1 MTHSSTRTKL
11 IAAITVLAVA
21 LACVFAAVFY
31 TRTGEENDAP
41 AQSGESASETSSV
54 FPLDYGDPVENTVPS
69 GAAEIKN
76 QQQFYDFIN
85 GTDPYDTISYGY
97 LTDNI
102 TLSTWVRG
110 DLVLDSGRTLDGR
123 GHTVTIV
130 NDTTTTSSDTVES
143 AGANRALAHTMLSV
157 FDADYNGTTHIGLR
171 SWYDAW
177 WGADNMS
184 GNYYSINGKQSY
196 ALSDIV
202 SVNRGTIKNLKVQMN
217 GHTDG
222 VVDHIALATEDG
234 NVSMGVIAG
243 INEGD
248 IINCTVD
255 VNDRYGIVPSDIVV
269 GGRSGATLYSR
280 QDMVAVGGVVG
291 YNTGNIIGTKVNL
304 NDGSLGIYRARKRF
318 DANRVSGTV
327 SNLSIDS
334 GSLGG
339 VAGIN
344 DGGTITGLDFYI
356 NNKCW
361 LYNDAWHWQTSYT
374 GLLVGLSNSSNA
386 AADYNLDGSN
396 WTIDP
401 GVITNLTI
409 DWADGVKV
417 ATEAHGN
424 GTLAGYRDSG
434 RGDGISAGDYGTGVS
449 QGSWQPVG
457 NYVGIIAGR
466 MTTSAGGNNYIAA
479 QINVY
484 DTNFNKSVSGN
495 DGVRWNFHPWEKSEV
510 NNGYG
515 SEYPIS
521 NYEFPIYGYGN
532 NEATY
537 GTISTP
543 TTKLEGQY
551 LANQNANV
559 DITTQ
564 GAAASYIWSG
574 GVDSGGDAYSGLL
587 QNINLAGMFDNVS
600 PTIYQY
606 TGRVGATVTSSAG
619 SANYAGD
626 IGASHL
632 LIIPE
637 GTTGSSISGEYR
649 YSVTAHALPTA
660 ASVDA
665 FFGVNS
671 GSGFGYAYANAVILN
686 ADNTVSGTVS
696 PSGSR
701 VFPDWKTFDGKGH
714 SLIINSVDASVSS
727 SATQGVGGMTF
738 NAYGDLVSI
747 NNGTIVDV
755 NVRFEGQGGR
765 GDISGASGNV
775 AYGNIVGINNG
786 TLNDVKLNDAVNMKL
801 RTRVTTS
808 GAYLALGGVAGINLG
823 TINTVHVINWS
834 EFYGRAQSGTF
845 VGGVV
850 GLNSGNG
857 KIWNVKADGD
867 GCTIT
872 ASGGEAYVGGVLGLG
887 ENSSD
892 ATRKVV
898 DLTVD
903 STLTENGT
911 HVSPFR
917 NWLYTGKRHVATANA
932 YSGFLAGA
940 VAVNATESASNPAI
954 TGMLV
959 LMPETSS
966 EIGWFT
972 GATGTPSLLGR
983 VGSSA
988 GYVATDLVGGANII
1002 AADASKNYASA
1013 AVSNWNGDLNF
1024 EYSTASV
1031 YFDSDIYNNST
1042 YVNTVNSI
1050 TLQYRNMAAP
1060 SSGVSFTPNLTA
1072 SRQNVSLPS
1081 TILTAENAANEGN
1094 YAQTIALYYDYEAKI
1109 FDGAAADHP
1118 LRHFLSGE
1126 TPAATYGTHNAI
1138 AAGATAAVVTSD
1150 LTVGANP
1157 NGIVF
1162 AAPKTSLNGGGHTV
1176 TISGNIS
1183 SLQGGATYEKGGT
1196 TYNVYGELVA
1206 VNNASIQNLK
1216 IVVSGSRE
1224 LICDNLVYGAVGV
1237 NVGGVGEMGNAVDA
1251 KLLNVD
1257 VTWNGGVTLQG
1268 GGDMYFGGIAG
1279 FVGYDGQADDG
1290 DLVDNSDLV
1299 VNGNVSL
1306 TGSYYRANAGAY
1318 GYIFGGSVGGV
1329 DGTKA
1334 TWMGDVSM
1342 KGAESATVIFGGI
1355 AGTFESGRIA
1365 GASATFGSTSSWQ
1378 GYLDGHLY
1386 DKAFDLT
1393 VNGGNVMAGG
1403 VVGHMPGDGNLKNS
1417 SALFNVDFDVVQTG
1431 AAGDPYNV
1439 DVGGVIGQI
1448 TAGTAT
1454 SATVSGLG
1462 AIAVTA
1468 AAGANVRMGG
1478 AVGAAGISP
1487 TLTDVKAM
1495 LAGGLYNVNTPGDYG
1510 WVSGYSESGV
1520 TVDGAAFVVH
1530 DDKTYS
1536 PANVFGGAPTTQGTI
1551 GGYRITDA
1559 SDRDVDYLAI
1569 NPNGMTAVDMGPAFA
1584 ASWHFGSASAVTV
1597 AVTDGTITEYTLSS
1611 SVKVYTN
1618 DNDRDEYMLR
1628 SALAGVPYAAATDP
1642 SVYGQS
1648 KYRYYGWYAGAQTV
1662 SLTQSNEFSTQ
1673 DFNIYLYDTKT
1684 GFVWGAG
1691 RTLEGNSDEG
1701 YTVTV
1706 AGAMGSNIAPQE
1718 MIWREESGDGSTE
1731 VVNSGLYAARGMFLA
1746 VNNGV
1751 VSNVNVIISNGTSG
1765 GGDITIDYAKVM
1777 ETAEDAY
1784 PSDMQGVPGSY
1795 NGYAGVIFGMLVG
1808 VNAGTISGVNAL
1820 SYDRVTTI
1828 DVKGN
1833 YADKD
1838 LVVGGMVG
1846 AQIGADS
1853 SIGGVGTMTFGDGD
1867 GIAVTSSS
1875 GTGLNRIS
1883 VGGWIGMVSNEDNDT
1898 SADGLKVVMKAYSF
1912 IDIEAPHNFAA
1923 LGGIVGDLRGVMS
1936 DARIDTEYLSRMLIN
1951 GTQQGGTAALG
1962 NLVGVANGATIE
1974 RAVVKGVGYL
1984 YNGIDE
1990 NSAQQSAS
1998 IDLYSGGA
2006 IGLASNYAQDTSIA
2020 KDTYKRINPSTLDSI
2035 YVDFEGY
2042 LRAVNGSK
2050 VGLITG
2056 RLFDGVTVAADGT
2069 VTTDIDTTKL
2079 KNVVWKVNYYGDVP
2093 WASSAYI
2100 NNVSTVFNER
2110 TELAVYGYA
2119 AADVDGYRE
2128 GLAKS
2133 GMRLWVTNN
2142 RYSGETNNE
2151 IDAEWTAVGKLKFT
2165 VTNITGATDYE
2176 SFTAYFNGKTGE
2188 GGAAVEGEGGITRL
2202 KTYHKLVGG
2211 SGSNVQASATVDI
2224 ADRLSSFVGGT
2235 VDYSHGVYV
2244 IRFMFK
2250 EVYISNQQQL
2260 MTFISSGK
2268 NSLTYK
2274 KGTDYFDS
2282 SKVPS
2287 ALTDGGE
2294 DRTDTYSAEMYG
2306 LPVTN
2311 PNTDPTYSTYANAD
2325 FGVLAKNIEVD
2336 FGATAVT
2343 MPANKSLDG
2352 QGFTVTLTASGQVTA
2367 HQMWSNRDNNS
2378 SDSGPAEEY
2387 AVGNL
2392 VSDQE
2397 NVRSYVSGGKEA
2409 GTTGEDHVTTDQG
2422 SSHFDATTLEQMTNT
2437 NAKVGAT
2444 IGGLFMGRNLGTIAN
2459 INFVLKNSVT
2469 VHNQNFGSL
2478 MVAGIVTAVNA
2489 GTIENCS
2496 LTLGEDVTFRAWRDD
2511 CSTEA
2516 KTNNTDNADGGSGI
2530 NTVAAVGGYAGMM
2543 FKYEARSEN
2552 TAYIRN
2558 STLDLKK
2565 GSQITV
2571 DNEFPTHTWWG
2582 RFTRAI
2588 SYSGGLVGWM
2598 LDGGEIYNVIL
2609 NGEGDIKAL
2618 ASFNGGNNVWNSSYM
2633 VGAAGAIVGMNA
2645 VYPTFN
2651 PIIEVGHTQDNF
2663 GFVNGVIC
2671 NWNGN
2676 VEYNARD
2683 DAAIGGG
2690 REEYYDASR
2699 WNYSIGG
2706 QMIGVSQ
2713 IDTIQNVYF
2722 MYGVENY
2729 ATHHRNNWWYGNT
2742 TSKRAD
2748 NTAFRAKYDYIVSQ
2762 AIKLLNENPDW
2773 DAIYA
2778 PVNRNGENANSNNNA
2793 YGDELVP
2800 VAHRVVDGEVVQG
2813 ELFTFEN
2820 YNNYNSSNS
2829 EANKSIFNGV
2839 ANTVDN
2845 NWGFQIYRVDLD
2857 ANDSPTHYYDITR
2870 SEFHKIVELYPYTES
2885 DEDKEE
2891 QDMVGARTSGRFAD
2905 ISTEQPY
2912 SYQYAPNNVYIYEVA
2927 FGESE
2932 KRELDMNDPN
2942 TVASM
2947 SFETDQITSD
2957 IRLDFEL
2964 YTDEN
2969 LAQFIWSIEEEWDYT
2984 PESGIP
2990 DTSDTTDYYN
3000 TVNSL
3005 EEAMRN
3011 NKFDRTMRRDNDSVN
3026 IRITYWVGS
3035 AVAIAPDM
3043 DRYSMVKDT
3052 VENEDGETIVTSLTY
3067 YDTQP
3072 YIYSNSPIVP
3082 PVLYYV
3088 NAITGERISDT
3099 PASINTSLFTYYEI
3113 PGGGELALATQLGAA
3128 PTVVGEYF
3136 VRLDLGDGPGG
3147 GSGDGLRVNYT
3158 DRTVMFGVGTDH
3170 YDFYTA
3176 ILPYG
3181 VTQGQV
3187 ESITKTYDG
3196 TTASTEGTVFE
3207 LASSLIGADE
3217 LKIKGV
3223 FEQKDVGVELDFT
3236 ADSTQKA
3243 YVRTVGADGKTITL
3257 HTIPVFTAIDGSA
3270 TNYALAT
3277 QQPVQ
3282 NAGVTANLSR
3292 YSGTSGTTVFRGK
3305 GVIDPYL
3312 IDGLLDFK
3320 VQVPDRAEDA
3330 ASGQTVWE
3338 DFNRNA
3344 QNYAEYMA
3352 GYTYTTA
3359 AFANSTLTIGDDRLT
3374 FDIDGTIDEGL
3385 LAEDDEIVFVFA
3397 FNGNESASDK
3407 GTYPVTLTM
3416 TSSNYAFSGTA
3427 ANAVKSI
3434 TVGDLVITEI
3444 SLDSLAY
3451 FVYNMNDIEYTFNGA
3466 APSADAAL
3474 FGGSLVITDRRGHTL
3489 VQGKDY
3495 TSVGL
3500 SYEIVDVGTEV
3511 GEYALRVTIT
3521 DFDSFNYVLDPNT
3534 VYTFSPK
3541 RTTTEDASL
3550 FIIPKEIRF
3559 DSVVKEFDNTGAAS
3573 SDTTKQNFAEDY
3585 APIAADSDYFFEG
3598 KYATANGA
3606 AGYTTIGEGKDFEFD
3621 TTALRFTINGAPRS
3635 FNILSVEGNNAD
3647 GNYCIASPSVECGGI
3662 TPIEVV
3668 IESVRMQYNSRS
3680 AVDYTAA
3687 DTKVVIV
3694 RAEGGGEVGIQ
3705 PKASFDSPRTG
3716 TGKTVTVEVKP
3727 VNIYGTPYNVL
3738 QNSDLSDIKETS
3750 GITYSG
3756 NYCVEDEQFTNVGEI
3771 FQYKIE
3777 WEHFNEVLRV
3787 NQVDGSTVADFITFA
3802 KSGAAADAL
3811 TYKRGYTV
3819 EGVIEGKDNDWPND
3833 DDLADIIVF
3842 EFTEAPDTLGY
3853 AGEYTLSLTITGVD
3867 SNTPDYVWGEGF
3879 NKSGDA
3885 ILFTFEVEKQVISAS
3900 ATASSDPEKVT
3911 YNGSAQNIQISASVF
3926 DNDGNEL
3933 SLDATPGTLHNDDL
3947 NSTHTLGSLLPI
3959 GDYSTTVEVALE
3971 GDDALNYTYNKEDP
3985 EATFSVLPAELTIT
3999 SVTKEYDSTTAIDTQ
4014 GNEAIFVM
4022 SGDYEEVELDAEYAS
4037 ADASARVNVL
4047 FAAREINIGGSNCFV
4062 FLDRDGDETNYC
4074 ASDNATESGDRV
4086 ALNVGVINKYVIGSG
4101 EISSSVNGWVGE
4113 ERELRKA
4120 DGGSSARFEYRDNG
4134 VYSSDDVVVNLS
4146 RMRYGFTSTDGNS
4159 PVISDGTTLD
4169 FNISI
4174 EGRVDAGSTP
4184 VVLPV
4189 GDYEIVVTLDNS
4201 NFELAENVRAI
4212 GEFTIVQQSVSG
4224 GSQDPDHPE
4233 AGFVGG
4239 NVLITAD
4246 RYSYTYGE
4254 GGFNLPAVDD
4264 AKVVLKVTV
4273 YDAYSG
4279 VAHEFEKVVVGQL
4292 LYGADKVETLDGDVL
4307 VGDYVVWATAF
4318 QDALDNYVI
4327 SSSAVLP
4334 VFVTGTTI
4342 PDDAETTE
4350 EGAPVGVPHE
4360 PIYSI
4365 LPATAEITSVVKT
4378 YDGTTSFTGAT
4389 TIDVAPQEVVAAI
4402 TGSYLSPDATHGTD
4416 ESLTGNGSLDV
4427 NIDVY
4432 EVEVGGNT
4440 YYVISES
4447 GVAANYTVNGTVT
4460 DNKALVSGV
4469 AKIYRLVIDS
4479 VDMMQVDSA
4488 KFGKTYDGSAEV
4500 TGVPDMTLM
4509 VTLPD
4514 VEPLTVT
4521 LTPTAAELA
4530 FTLDGE
4536 EAAEAL
4542 HAGAYGVAIVPE
4554 GMDNF
4559 EIAGGAVTVPVNG
4572 GAAVY
4577 FVAPRLVTIDQFAKT
4592 YDGTSGRTDATEVVV
4607 NTLVGEES
4615 EQFNISFADAAVG
4628 LNKTIVVA
4636 TETFTSWD
4644 GSTLERILNLDGT
4657 ASDYAVAEATL
4668 SGSGYTISPA
4678 VLTLQGGANKTYD
4691 GDTTIDTA
4699 ATTVFGGFVNGETI
4713 SPDWHYDSK
4722 DAGTRAVLV
4731 RVDTSIEYAVGESV
4745 YYAVFTMGDDG
4756 SLVPGNYGVS
4766 ADGNIVEVEVEVPP
4780 TEEGGEATIETHYY
4794 MQFDSAGTISVYQ
4807 IGAITSVRVD
4817 GQDISVEREYDR
4829 SAYSVANV
4837 AATVTIGGTSV
4848 AVSYATGN
4856 TLRATTPFGD
4866 TLTFNAAFSPTPVQ
4880 DAGSYTLT
4888 ISLAA
4893 NNNYSMSG
4901 YTGTFVIV
4909 KTDLDSLYIVIP
4921 EYGKTYDGTSE
4932 LPSLDPT
4939 GWLAYGQKGGLCFD
4953 FTSSVTY
4960 DELVAE
4966 ILDDKGAPLAE
4977 GDLPV
4982 NVRAGEDGAIGGYAF
4997 RLSGV
5002 TFENKNYIW
5011 DGEYVVNIV
5020 TEFDFSG
5027 SGTPGAPTLYTI
5039 MPKQLTV
5046 NKDSLTDKTF
5056 DGAFSLSVN
5065 TGVEGEY
5072 AIVGDAN
5079 GAVGALAG
5087 VYSGVKFAPTV
5098 IGVTFDSSAL
5108 NPTTTAANY
5117 TIEGGE
5123 VTIESLT
5130 IGTGNVLTA
5139 ERALREY
5146 RIGFGGMAGLD
5157 FLAGAGA
5164 DKAAIAAA
5172 IAALVATAESGEPL
5186 HADGY
5191 TAGNAVALLNAALIS
5206 LFEVKLNTAAVAL
5219 DSGVIYFNDFLWS
5232 AVPDGMGRTTYSLTF
5247 SFTGVDGYD
5256 EDGFATDRY
5265 EFELKGATA
5274 ADGAQYIPST
5284 NASLTSSELAP
5295 GQLAAAAQ
5303 TAGTE
5308 IATAYDLL
5316 AFLKGGS
5323 GSGYL
5328 TADIYGFDAA
5338 GKGVTFGGTLY
5349 GNGHTIQLTPS
5360 DLEAVPSGGYNAYGA
5375 LVAVNNGT
5383 IRDVNLKLMG
5393 CDLAFDKSNS
5403 VFGAVGVNNGNLVNV
5418 SVEVVGTLHI
5428 DGAQYA
5434 GALTAVNTGTI
5445 TDCAATVSG
5454 AVNMTSTSG
5463 EAVTQSGTFGGLA
5476 GLGDGTMTRVAAYGS
5491 GSVSAA
5497 DGGAIVGEAA
5507 DGLTI
5512 DGVIAA
5518 AAWGVKGVVGS
5529 GTPTVS
5535 GLYVNT
5541 TADLGVTA
5549 DALGIALNLLD
5560 PHEEGFIQYYF
5571 TSEGDFTSDGVRHNE
5586 FGSAGETNRS
5596 GYTIY
5601 SQDVNVI
5608 AVEAIAPAGRYVWEG
5623 YGINY
5628 RTVGTALNR
5637 IVGVFALGSSLSDQ
5651 YDETATITPG
5661 VGAFTV
5667 ALGIYGSTVVAE
5679 DTSSV
5684 KEVVYNGQPQSY
5696 KVTLTIDGT
5705 ETEIEVTGTD
5715 VGYYSRSFVEGI
5727 ISGSGE
5733 TVGNITFDDDGR
5745 VAITVTGGGS
5755 SVADGIA
5762 LIIYPKTSS
5771 GTAEKYY
5778 DGNSAADVVLTDG
5791 EGVIGGVYLDGNYD
5805 ETFNAKDAAYASVV
5819 NAAAAVRNVAVDEE
5833 GNFVALITAYETV
5846 DGQLQAVVKIV
5857 PVTIETED
5865 GDVPFGLAT
5874 DITAYTS
5881 AQIMRAYVMLTD
5893 FADLEEAAEGGALD
5907 ISGYHTASVLA
5918 ITASLGGEVFDEE
5931 AGAFYFA
5938 PQTGNYI
5945 VTSTDW
5951 TLGATTIA
5959 AEGYDWS
5966 KAEEYTVPGT
5976 IKPIDLNIGVTISGA
5991 DQSYNHP
5998 IVEPTTSGGAAKVNM
6013 TFEEAAK
6020 TYGLTQEEYELLVS
6034 QTENIKVDAVSGMFE
6049 QLIEDRIIEERDGK
6063 YWAVEQKY
6071 AKYEI
6076 ATSGG
6081 GTDSSGNFIVGA
6093 SGMLTLRY
6101 FEFKIEHGKTTYLLG
6116 SLDDWRALQ
6125 SNEGGAADYNTLDY
6139 RLSADIDFGG
6149 ERAMLA
6155 WSSEGNMLDFT
6166 GTLDGGGH
6174 VLSNIFEFNEGT
6186 GAKSALIGS
6195 IGEGGVVSNLTVVD
6209 SVFDAFGDNT
6219 VTAGIAI
6226 DNHGTIENCT
6236 FEGTLAGGSKSASA
6250 ATLAGL
6256 VANNFGTVKGGTAVA
6271 DGLIFAAESGT
6282 TDAVGIA
6289 FNRDNAEAETAASV
6303 ESSNAV
6309 AAIRAYG
6316 GASGTLGGAVGEDNA
6331 GTGNGYVAGLA
6342 SRDGEAVADGDTSS
6356 AEIVWSDNASI
6367 KSVIKNYVFNS
6378 ELVSYDGSKLDT
6390 NNFRKLIAAIRLF
6403 EFVGAADVTNSAATA
6418 WGKYAAWLAA
6428 HALN

>member
-11 IAAITVLAVA
+11 IAAITVLAVM
-21 LACVFAAVFY
+21 LACVFAAIFY
-31 TRTGEENDAP
+31 TRTQDALTP
-41 AQSGESASETSSV
+41 EDVPSGESASA
-54 FPLDYGDPVENTVPS
+54 FPLDYGDPLPTETIPS
-69 GAAEIKN
+69 DAKKIEN
-76 QQQFYDFIN
+76 QQDFYEFIN
-85 GTDPYDTISYGY
+85 GTASYGY
-97 LTDNI
+97 LTTNI

-123 GHTVTIV
+123 GKTVTIV
-130 NDTTTTSSDTVES
+130 NDTTSSGTKPS
-143 AGANRALAHTMLSV
+143 AGADRALAHTMLSV
-157 FDADYNGTTHIGLR
+157 FDADYRGSNHIGER
-171 SWYDAW
+171 GWYDAW

-217 GHTDG
+217 GHSDG

-269 GGRSGATLYSR
+269 TGKSNVSLYSR

-291 YNTGNIIGTKVNL
+291 YNTGNIVGTEVNL
-304 NDGSLGIYRARKRF
+304 NNGSLGIYRSQKRF
-318 DANRVSGTV
+318 REDKIVNPAEGTI
-327 SNLSIDS
+327 SNMSIDS

-356 NNKCW
+356 NNCW

-409 DWADGVKV
+409 DWAEGVKV

-424 GTLAGYRDSG
+424 GSLSGYRDSG
-434 RGDGISAGDYGTGVS
+434 RGASISAGDYGTGMP
-449 QGSWQPVG
+449 QGNWQAVG
-457 NYVGIIAGR
+457 NYVGIVAGR
-466 MTTSAGGNNYIAA
+466 MTTAAGGADYIST

-484 DTNFNKSVSGN
+484 NTNFNKSVNGN
-495 DGVRWNFHPWEKSEV
+495 NGVRWNFHPWATNEV

-515 SEYPIS
+515 NEYPITDP
-521 NYEFPIYGYGN
+521 YFPIYGYGN
-532 NEATY
+532 NEAAY
-537 GTISTP
+537 GTIT
-543 TTKLEGQY
+543 TIDTKLEGQY
-551 LANQNANV
+551 LSGENTGTS
-559 DITTQ
+559 ITSQ
-564 GAAASYIWSG
+564 GATASYIWSG
-574 GVDSGGDAYSGLL
+574 GVGASDEAYSGLL
-587 QNINLAGMFDNVS
+587 QNIELSPMFDNVEPS
-600 PTIYQY
+600 IY
-606 TGRVGATVTSSAG
+606 RFVGYVGGEQTSSAG
-619 SANYAGD
+619 STNYMGD
-626 IGASHL
+626 IGKSNL
-632 LIIPE
+632 LIVPTD
-637 GTTGSSISGEYR
+637 TTGSQISIEYR
-649 YSVTAHALPTA
+649 YSVTAKALPTA
-660 ASVDA
+660 ASLDA
-665 FFGVNS
+665 FFGVNE
-671 GSGFGYAYANAVILN
+671 GSGFGYAYANAAVLT
-686 ADNTVSGTVS
+686 ADNTVSGELA

-701 VFPDWKTFDGKGH
+701 VFPSWKTLDGQGH
-714 SLIINSVDASVSS
+714 RLTVTSSNAVSGTG
-727 SATQGVGGMTF
+727 AQVTTGGQTF
-738 NAYGDLVSI
+738 NAYGDFISVNNGVINNVVFRQIGGGERANITGVSGNAAYGNVVGV
-747 NNGTIVDV
+747 NNGTMNAVYH
-755 NVRFEGQGGR
+755 NNAGGE
-765 GDISGASGNV
+765 S
-775 AYGNIVGINNG
+775 
-786 TLNDVKLNDAVNMKL
+786 L
-801 RTRVTTS
+801 RTVVSTS

-823 TINTVHVINWS
+823 TINDTASIVWNDFQGS
-834 EFYGRAQSGTF
+834 AQSGTF

-850 GLNSGNG
+850 GLNMGSGTLKNA
-857 KIWNVKADGD
+857 KIDGVATATMKA
-867 GCTIT
+867 
-872 ASGGEAYVGGVLGLG
+872 SRGEAYLGGVLGLG
-887 ENSSD
+887 ANGSNGGRTVGGLSVTSS
-892 ATRKVV
+892 
-898 DLTVD
+898 LT
-903 STLTENGT
+903 S
-911 HVSPFR
+911 SPFE
-917 NWLYTGKRHVATANA
+917 NWFFAGKQTLDQTSGA
-932 YSGFLAGA
+932 YVGMLSGG
-940 VAVNATESASNPAI
+940 VTSNPDE
-954 TGMLV
+954 TDRPLLGMIV
-959 LMPETSS
+959 LMPDTQYDL
-966 EIGWFT
+966 GWFT
-972 GATGTPSLLGR
+972 DRTNTPSLLGR
-983 VGSSA
+983 SNGAASA
-988 GYVATDLVGGANII
+988 QGYIATSMVGGYSVVAQ
-1002 AADASKNYASA
+1002 DASNLYISA
-1013 AVSNWNGDLNF
+1013 AISDYNGSLINGAFSGTFAID
-1024 EYSTASV
+1024 T
-1031 YFDSDIYNNST
+1031 T
-1042 YVNTVNSI
+1042 YI
-1050 TLQYRNMAAP
+1050 Q
-1060 SSGVSFTPNLTA
+1060 G
-1072 SRQNVSLPS
+1072 
-1081 TILTAENAANEGN
+1081 TAEPIVYYEHIADVGATVSGNAISVPSNASGLSVIDNTDNTEN
-1094 YAQTIALYYDYEAKI
+1094 YAQTIALRYVYEIGIDQTANDA
-1109 FDGAAADHP
+1109 DGSTSEHA
-1118 LRHFLSGE
+1118 LRLFLSGDALGAGLE
-1126 TPAATYGTHNAI
+1126 KYPGSYKAI
-1138 AAGATAAVVTSD
+1138 AAGATSAVITSD
-1150 LTVGANP
+1150 LTLSADP

-1162 AAPKTSLNGGGHTV
+1162 AAPKTSLDGGGHTV

-1183 SLQGGATYEKGGT
+1183 SLQGGATYELGGAAH
-1196 TYNVYGELVA
+1196 NVYGELVA
-1206 VNNASIQNLK
+1206 INRAEIKNVKLNIAGNRSL
-1216 IVVSGSRE
+1216 SG
-1224 LICDNLVYGAVGV
+1224 DNVVYGAIGV
-1237 NVGGVGEMGNAVDA
+1237 NVGGTGDIGNEVRAYIDG
-1251 KLLNVD
+1251 VD
-1257 VTWNGGVTLQG
+1257 VTWAQNVSLSG
-1268 GGDMYFGGIAG
+1268 GGDQIFGGIVGIAG
-1279 FVGYDGQADDG
+1279 YPGN
-1290 DLVDNSDLV
+1290 VDNSDLV

-1306 TGSYYRANAGAY
+1306 TGSYYRANVGAY
-1318 GYIFGGSVGGV
+1318 GYIFGGSVGGL

-1334 TWMGDVSM
+1334 TWMGDVTM
-1342 KGAESATVIFGGI
+1342 TGADNANVIFGGV
-1355 AGTFESGRIA
+1355 AATFNTGNLV
-1365 GASATFGSTSSWQ
+1365 GASATFGSTSTWQ

-1393 VNGGNVMAGG
+1393 VTGGNVMAGG
-1403 VVGHMPGDGNLKNS
+1403 VVGHMPGNGNLKNS

-1431 AAGDPYNV
+1431 AAGDYNV

-1462 AIAVTA
+1462 ALAVQGT
-1468 AAGANVRMGG
+1468 GTIRMGG
-1478 AVGAAGISP
+1478 AVGAAGSAP

-1510 WVSGYSESGV
+1510 WWSGYNEGGV
-1520 TVDGAAFVVH
+1520 TVNGAVFAVH
-1530 DDKTYS
+1530 DGKEYSAENAYGGSPKT
-1536 PANVFGGAPTTQGTI
+1536 TTSLG
-1551 GGYRITDA
+1551 GGYRIVDM
-1559 SDRDVDYLAI
+1559 SGNDVDYLAV
-1569 NPNGMTAVDMGPAFA
+1569 NPSGMTVSGQAPVFVR
-1584 ASWHFGSASAVTV
+1584 SWNFGSASAVTV
-1597 AVTDGTITEYTLSS
+1597 AVTDGTITEYTLSA
-1611 SVKVYTN
+1611 SVYVYTN
-1618 DNDRDEYMLR
+1618 DNNRDEYMLR
-1628 SALAGVPYAAATDP
+1628 SALAGVPYADSLVTDD
-1642 SVYGQS
+1642 SDYAQS
-1648 KYRYYGWYAGAQTV
+1648 ISRFYGWYAGAQTV
-1662 SLTQSNEFSTQ
+1662 SLTQSGEFSTQ
-1673 DFNIYLYDTKT
+1673 DKNIFLYDTAT

-1691 RTLEGNSDEG
+1691 RTLEGDSGDG
-1701 YTVTV
+1701 YKVTV
-1706 AGAMGSNIAPQE
+1706 ARAMNSNIAPQE

-1746 VNNGV
+1746 VNYGTV
-1751 VSNVNVIISNGTSG
+1751 RNVNVVINGTSG

-1784 PSDMQGVPGSY
+1784 PSDKQGVPGSY
-1795 NGYAGVIFGMLVG
+1795 NGYSGVIFGMLVG

-1828 DVKGN
+1828 DVTGG

-1867 GIAVTSSS
+1867 GITVTSSS
-1875 GTGLNRIS
+1875 GAGLNRIS

-1898 SADGLKVVMKAYSF
+1898 SADGLEVVMKAYSF

-1936 DARIDTEYLSRMLIN
+1936 DARIDTEYLSRMLVG
-1951 GTQQGGTAALG
+1951 GTRQNGTAALG

-1990 NSAQQSAS
+1990 NSAQQSS
-1998 IDLYSGGA
+1998 SVDLYSGGA
-2006 IGLASNYAQDTSIA
+2006 IGLASNWAQDTSIA
-2020 KDTYKRINPSTLDSI
+2020 TNTYKRINPSTLDSI

-2042 LRAVNGSK
+2042 LRAVNGSR
-2050 VGLITG
+2050 VGIVTG
-2056 RLFDGVTVAADGT
+2056 RLFDGVKGDADGNAVET
-2069 VTTDIDTTKL
+2069 NINAGLID
-2079 KNVVWKVNYYGDVP
+2079 NIVWKVNYYGDAP

-2100 NNVSTVFNER
+2100 GNVSTVFNER
-2110 TELAVYGYA
+2110 TELAVFGYA
-2119 AADVDGYRE
+2119 AGTVDGYHE

-2151 IDAEWTAVGKLKFT
+2151 IDAEWTDVGKLKFT
-2165 VTNITGATDYE
+2165 VTNITGATDYQ
-2176 SFTAYFNGKTGE
+2176 SFTAYFNGATGE
-2188 GGAAVEGEGGITRL
+2188 GGAALEGEGGITRL
-2202 KTYHKLVGG
+2202 KTYHDLG
-2211 SGSNVQASATVDI
+2211 SGAAVEASAIVDV
-2224 ADRLSSFVGGT
+2224 ADRLTSFT
-2235 VDYSHGVYV
+2235 NADYSHGVYV
-2244 IRFMFK
+2244 IRFMFN
-2250 EVYISNQQQL
+2250 EVYIYNQAEL
-2260 MTFISSGK
+2260 MTFITEGRNTVSNKTAS
-2268 NSLTYK
+2268 TAA
-2274 KGTDYFDS
+2274 
-2282 SKVPS
+2282 S
-2287 ALTDGGE
+2287 ALTDGGT
-2294 DRTDTYSAEMYG
+2294 DRTGTYAAEQYG
-2306 LPVTN
+2306 LAKTEARYDVLK
-2311 PNTDPTYSTYANAD
+2311 NAD
-2325 FGVLAKNIEVD
+2325 IGVLANNIEVN

-2343 MPANKSLDG
+2343 MPSHKTLDG

-2367 HQMWSNRDNNS
+2367 HQMWSDRDNNA

-2392 VSDQE
+2392 VSEQE

-2409 GTTGEDHVTTDQG
+2409 GKTGSDYVTTDQG

-2459 INFVLKNSVT
+2459 INFVLPNSVT
-2469 VHNQNFGSL
+2469 IHNAQYGSL

-2496 LTLGEDVTFRAWRDD
+2496 LTLGANATFRAFRDN
-2511 CSTEA
+2511 CSDKD
-2516 KTNNTDNADGGSGI
+2516 KTNNTDYGEAGARI
-2530 NTVAAVGGYAGMM
+2530 NSVATVGGYAGMM
-2543 FKYEARSEN
+2543 FKYEARSAN

-2558 STLDLKK
+2558 STLTLES
-2565 GSQITV
+2565 GSMITV
-2571 DNEFPTHTWWG
+2571 DNEFPTYTWIG
-2582 RFTRAI
+2582 MYTSVA

-2598 LDGGEIYNVIL
+2598 LNGGEIYNVIL
-2609 NGEGDIKAL
+2609 NGEGDVKAL
-2618 ASFNGGNNVWNSSYM
+2618 ASFEGRDNIWNSSYM
-2633 VGAAGAIVGMNA
+2633 VGVAGIIVGMNA
-2645 VYPTFN
+2645 VYPVFN
-2651 PIIEVGHTQDNF
+2651 PILEVGHTQDNF
-2663 GFVNGVIC
+2663 GYVNGVIC

-2676 VEYNARD
+2676 VEYNARYSSGV
-2683 DAAIGGG
+2683 GGSPAD
-2690 REEYYDASR
+2690 YYDANH
-2699 WNYSIGG
+2699 WNYSLGG

-2713 IDTIQNVYF
+2713 TDTIQNVYF

-2729 ATHHRNNWWYGNT
+2729 ATYHRDNWWYGD
-2742 TSKRAD
+2742 SVAARAT
-2748 NTAFRAKYDYIVSQ
+2748 NESFRNKYDYVVSQ
-2762 AIKLLNENPDW
+2762 SIKLLNEHPEW

-2778 PVNRNGENANSNNNA
+2778 PVNKNGPNGNSDNNS

-2800 VAHRVVDGEVVQG
+2800 VAHRVNGEVVQG
-2813 ELFTFEN
+2813 ADFTFEN
-2820 YNNYNSSNS
+2820 YNNYHSANS
-2829 EANKSIFNGV
+2829 EANGSIFKGV
-2839 ANTVDN
+2839 EHVVDN
-2845 NWGFQIYRVDLD
+2845 DWGFQLYKTDLD
-2857 ANDSPTHYYDITR
+2857 ANGQPTYYGDITR
-2870 SEFHKIVELYPYTES
+2870 SHYHKIVELYPDTQADDNKS
-2885 DEDKEE
+2885 H
-2891 QDMVGARTSGRFAD
+2891 DMVGARTSGRFAN
-2905 ISTEQPY
+2905 ISTPLDY

-2932 KRELDMNDPN
+2932 ERELDMNDPN

-2947 SFETDQITSD
+2947 SFETDEITSD
-2957 IRLDFEL
+2957 IRLDFAL

-2984 PESGIP
+2984 PESGIQ
-2990 DTSDTTDYYN
+2990 DTSTTTDYYN

-3035 AVAIAPDM
+3035 AVAIAPD
-3043 DRYSMVKDT
+3043 DKRYTSVS
-3052 VENEDGETIVTSLTY
+3052 EEDEEGNITQMTY
-3067 YDTQP
+3067 YDGQP

-3088 NAITGERISDT
+3088 NAVTGERISDT
-3099 PASINTSLFTYYEI
+3099 AANINTSLFSYHEI
-3113 PGGGELALATQLGAA
+3113 SDGGELASATELGAA

-3136 VRLDLGDGPGG
+3136 VRLDLGDGPG

-3207 LASSLIGADE
+3207 LASSLVGADE

-3236 ADSTQKA
+3236 ADSSQKA
-3243 YVRTVGADGKTITL
+3243 YVRTVGADGKTIEL

-3270 TNYALAT
+3270 TNYALAIAT
-3277 QQPVQ
+3277 PVQ
-3282 NAGVTANLSR
+3282 SEGVTANLSR
-3292 YSGTSGTTVFRGK
+3292 YPGTSGTTVFRGK
-3305 GVIDPYL
+3305 GVINPYL
-3312 IDGLLDFK
+3312 IDGLLGFQI
-3320 VQVPDRAEDA
+3320 QVPDPADDA
-3330 ASGQTVWE
+3330 VSGQTAWQA
-3338 DFNRNA
+3338 FNRNDK
-3344 QNYAEYMA
+3344 NYAEYMA

-3359 AFANSTLTIGDDRLT
+3359 AFANSTLTIGGAQLT
-3374 FDIDGTIDEGL
+3374 FDIDGTIDERL
-3385 LAEDDEIVFVFA
+3385 LAEDDEIVFAFA
-3397 FNGNESASDK
+3397 FNGNASASDK
-3407 GTYPVTLTM
+3407 GEYTVTLTM

-3427 ANAVKSI
+3427 ANAVTNI
-3434 TVGDLVITEI
+3434 EVGKLVITEI

-3466 APSADAAL
+3466 APSAAAL

-3489 VQGKDY
+3489 EQGKDY
-3495 TSVGL
+3495 TSVNL
-3500 SYEIVDVGTEV
+3500 SYEILNVGTEV

-3521 DFDSFNYVLDPNT
+3521 EFISFNYVLDPNT

-3541 RTTTEDASL
+3541 RTGTTEDASL

-3573 SDTTKQNFAEDY
+3573 SDTTKQNFTEDY

-3598 KYATANGA
+3598 EYTTANGA

-3621 TTALRFTINGAPRS
+3621 TTALRFTINGATRS
-3635 FNILSVEGNNAD
+3635 FNILSVEGNNQD
-3647 GNYCIASPSVECGGI
+3647 GNYYIADPSVECGGI
-3662 TPIEVV
+3662 TPIKVV
-3668 IESVRMQYNSRS
+3668 IQSVRMQYNSRS
-3680 AVDYTAA
+3680 DVDYTAA
-3687 DTKVVIV
+3687 DTAVVIV

-3705 PKASFDSPRTG
+3705 PEASFDSPRTG
-3716 TGKTVTVEVKP
+3716 TGKTVTVEVTT
-3727 VNIYGTPYNVL
+3727 VTIYDTPYNVL
-3738 QNSDLSDIKETS
+3738 QNSDLSDITATS
-3750 GITYSG
+3750 GDTYSG
-3756 NYCVEDEQFTNVGEI
+3756 NYCVEDERFASVGEI
-3771 FQYKIE
+3771 FQYTIE

-3802 KSGAAADAL
+3802 QTGAAADAL

-3819 EGVIEGKDNDWPND
+3819 EGVIEGKDSDWPND

-3885 ILFTFEVEKQVISAS
+3885 IQFTFEVEKQVISAS
-3900 ATASSDPEKVT
+3900 ATAASDPEKVT
-3911 YNGSAQNIQISASVF
+3911 YDGSAQNIQISASVF

-3933 SLDATPGTLHNDDL
+3933 SLEAKPGTLHNDDL

-3959 GDYSTTVEVALE
+3959 GDYSTDVEVELV
-3971 GDDALNYTYNKEDP
+3971 GDDALNYTYNKKDP

-3999 SVTKEYDSTTAIDTQ
+3999 SVTKEYDSTTAIDTP
-4014 GNEAIFVM
+4014 GNEAVFLM
-4022 SGDYEEVELDAEYAS
+4022 SGNHEPVELDAEYAS
-4037 ADASARVNVL
+4037 PGASSRVNVL
-4047 FAAREINIGGSNCFV
+4047 FAAREINIGGSNYFV
-4062 FLDRDGDETNYC
+4062 FLDRDDDETNYC

-4101 EISSSVNGWVGE
+4101 EISSSVNGWVGT

-4146 RMRYGFTSTDGNS
+4146 GMRYGFTSTDGNS

-4184 VVLPV
+4184 VVLTV

-4224 GSQDPDHPE
+4224 GEQDPENPD

-4246 RYSYTYGE
+4246 TYSYTYGE
-4254 GGFNLPAVDD
+4254 GGFNLPGVDD

-4279 VAHEFEKVVVGQL
+4279 AAHEFEKDVVGQL

-4318 QDALDNYVI
+4318 QDELDNYVI
-4327 SSSAVLP
+4327 SSSTVLP

-4342 PDDAETTE
+4342 PDDTETTE

-4365 LPATAEITSVVKT
+4365 LPATAEINSVVKT
-4378 YDGTTSFTGAT
+4378 YDGTTSFAGAT
-4389 TIDVAPQEVVAAI
+4389 IDAAPQEVIAAI
-4402 TGSYLSPDATHGTD
+4402 TGGYLSPDATHGTD

-4427 NIDVY
+4427 NIDVH
-4432 EVEVGGNT
+4432 EIEVGGKT

-4447 GVAANYTVNGTVT
+4447 GVAANYTVGGTVT
-4460 DNKALVSGV
+4460 DNKALVTGV

-4488 KFGKTYDGSAEV
+4488 QFGKTYDGSAEV
-4500 TGVPDMTLM
+4500 TDVPEMTLT

-4577 FVAPRLVTIDQFAKT
+4577 FVAPKLVTIDQFAKS
-4592 YDGTSGRTDATEVVV
+4592 YDGTSGRTGATVVV

-4615 EQFNISFADAAVG
+4615 EQFDISFADAAVG

-4678 VLTLQGGANKTYD
+4678 VLTLQGGADKTYD
-4691 GDTTIDTA
+4691 GTTEITA
-4699 ATTVFGGFVNGETI
+4699 SPTTVFGGFVNGETI

-4722 DAGTRAVLV
+4722 DAGPRNVLV
-4731 RVDTSIEYAVGESV
+4731 RVDTSIEYVVGESV
-4745 YYAVFTMGDDG
+4745 YYAVFTMGEDG

-4780 TEEGGEATIETHYY
+4780 TEEGGEATTETYY
-4794 MQFDSAGTISVYQ
+4794 YRQFDSAGTISVYQ

-4817 GQDISVEREYDR
+4817 GQDISVPREYDR
-4829 SAYSVANV
+4829 STYTVANV
-4837 AATVTIGGTSV
+4837 AATLTIDGASVEVT
-4848 AVSYATGN
+4848 YATGN
-4856 TLRATTPFGD
+4856 TLSATTPFGD
-4866 TLTFNAAFSPTPVQ
+4866 TLTFNAAFSPTSVQ

-4901 YTGTFVIV
+4901 YTGTLVIV

-4960 DELVAE
+4960 GELVAE
-4966 ILDDKGAPLAE
+4966 ILDAEGAPFAE

-4982 NVRAGEDGAIGGYAF
+4982 NVRVGEDGAIGGYAF

-5020 TEFDFSG
+5020 TEFEFSG
-5027 SGTPGAPTLYTI
+5027 SGTPGAQTLYTI
-5039 MPKQLTV
+5039 TPRELTIGED
-5046 NKDSLTDKTF
+5046 NLTDKTF
-5056 DGAFSLSVN
+5056 DGAFSLSVD

-5072 AIVGDAN
+5072 AVVGDAN

-5087 VYSGVKFAPTV
+5087 VYSGVAIVPTV

-5108 NPTTTAANY
+5108 NRTTIAANY
-5117 TIEGGE
+5117 TIAGGE
-5123 VTIESLT
+5123 VPIKSLT

-5139 ERALREY
+5139 ERALGEY

-5164 DKAAIAAA
+5164 DEAA
-5172 IAALVATAESGEPL
+5172 IAALTATAESGEPL
-5186 HADGY
+5186 HADVY
-5191 TAGNAVALLNAALIS
+5191 TSGDEVASLNAALIA
-5206 LFEVKLNTAAVAL
+5206 LFEVKLNTASVTL
-5219 DSGVIYFNDFLWS
+5219 EGGKLYFNDFLWS
-5232 AVPDGMGRTTYSLTF
+5232 AVTDGMGRTTHSLTF

-5256 EDGFATDRY
+5256 ADGFATDRY
-5265 EFELKGATA
+5265 EFVLRGAA
-5274 ADGAQYIPST
+5274 AAEGAEYIPST

-5308 IATAYDLL
+5308 IATADDLL

-5323 GSGYL
+5323 GIGHL
-5328 TADIYGFDAA
+5328 IADIYGFDAA
-5338 GKGVTFGGTLY
+5338 GEGVTFGGTLY

-5360 DLEAVPSGGYNAYGA
+5360 DLAAVQSGGYNAYGA

-5383 IRDVNLKLMG
+5383 ICDVNLKLMG
-5393 CDLAFDKSNS
+5393 CDLAFEQSGA
-5403 VFGAVGVNNGNLVNV
+5403 VFGAVGVNNGDLVNV
-5418 SVEVVGTLHI
+5418 SVEVVGTLNI

-5463 EAVTQSGTFGGLA
+5463 ETVTPSGAFGGLA
-5476 GLGDGTMTRVAAYGS
+5476 ARAGGAMNRVAAYGS

-5497 DGGAIVGEAA
+5497 DGGAIVGAA

-5518 AAWGVKGVVGS
+5518 ADWGVKGVVGS

-5549 DALGIALNLLD
+5549 DALGDALSLLA
-5560 PHEEGFIQYYF
+5560 PHTEGFIQYYF

-5586 FGSAGETNRS
+5586 FGSAGETNMS
-5596 GYTIY
+5596 GYRVYADDLTA
-5601 SQDVNVI
+5601 VI
-5608 AVEAIAPAGRYVWEG
+5608 AVEAIALAGRYVWEG
-5623 YGINY
+5623 YGVSY
-5628 RTVGTALNR
+5628 RTVGTGLNR
-5637 IVGVFALGSSLSDQ
+5637 VVGVFALGSPLAGQ

-5661 VGAFTV
+5661 VDAFTV

-5696 KVTLTIDGT
+5696 KVTLTIDGA

-5762 LIIYPKTSS
+5762 LIIYPKTAS
-5771 GTAEKYY
+5771 GAAEKYY
-5778 DGNSAADVVLTDG
+5778 DGNSAADVVLNDG
-5791 EGVIGGVYLDGNYD
+5791 AGVIGGVYLDGNYD

-5819 NAAAAVRNVAVDEE
+5819 NAAAAVRNVAVDAD

-5846 DGQLQAVVKIV
+5846 DGQLQAVVKTV
-5857 PVTIETED
+5857 PVTIETQD
-5865 GDVPFGLAT
+5865 GDVPFGLTT

-5907 ISGYHTASVLA
+5907 ISGYHAASVLA

-5966 KAEEYTVPGT
+5966 TAEKYTVSGT
-5976 IKPIDLNIGVTISGA
+5976 INPIDLNIGVAISGA

-5998 IVEPTTSGGAAKVNM
+5998 IKLPTTSGGAAKVNM
-6013 TFEEAAK
+6013 TFEEAKAE
-6020 TYGLTQEEYELLVS
+6020 YGLTQDEYKLLVS
-6034 QTENIKVDAVSGMFE
+6034 QTESIEVAAVSGMFA
-6049 QLIEDRIIEERDGK
+6049 QLVQEGKLVANGDGT
-6063 YWAVEQKY
+6063 YSAAVKEYQHFR
-6071 AKYEI
+6071 I

-6093 SGMLTLRY
+6093 SGTLTLRY
-6101 FEFKIEHGKTTYLLG
+6101 FKPDIDKEDGKTTYLLG

-6125 SNEGGAADYNTLDY
+6125 SNEVGTADYNTLDY
-6139 RLSADIDFGG
+6139 RLTSDIDFGG
-6149 ERAMLA
+6149 DGAMLA
-6155 WSSEGNMLDFT
+6155 WRTAEGNMLDFK
-6166 GTLDGGGH
+6166 GTLDGGEY
-6174 VLSNIFEFNEGT
+6174 VLSNIFEFNEGD

-6195 IGEGGVVSNLTVVD
+6195 IGEGGVVKNLTVVD

-6219 VTAGIAI
+6219 ATAGIAI
-6226 DNHGTIENCT
+6226 DNHGTIENCK
-6236 FEGTLAGGSKSASA
+6236 FEGTLAGGSTSASKA
-6250 ATLAGL
+6250 VLAGL
-6256 VANNFGTVKGGTAVA
+6256 VANNFGLITGGVAVA
-6271 DGLIFAAESGT
+6271 DALIFAAENGT

-6316 GASGTLGGAVGEDNA
+6316 GASGTLGGAVGGDNA
-6331 GTGNGYVAGLA
+6331 GTGNGYVQGLA
-6342 SRDGEAVADGDTSS
+6342 TRDGNVVTDGDTSS
-6356 AEIVWSDNASI
+6356 DGKLVWRNSASV
-6367 KSVIKNYVFNS
+6367 KAVIEKYVFNTQ
-6378 ELVSYDGSKLDT
+6378 LVGYNGTVLDT
-6390 NNFRKLIAAIRLF
+6390 DNFRKLIAALRLF
-6403 EFVGAADVTNSAATA
+6403 EFIGAADVTHQSASA

>member
-1 MTHSSTRTKL
+1 M
-11 IAAITVLAVA
+11 IAAFTVLAVA
-21 LACVFAAVFY
+21 LACVFAAIFY
-31 TRTGEENDAP
+31 TRTQDALTP
-41 AQSGESASETSSV
+41 EDVPSGESATT

-1257 VTWNGGVTLQG
+1257 VTWNG
-1268 GGDMYFGGIAG
+1268 
-1279 FVGYDGQADDG
+1279 
-1290 DLVDNSDLV
+1290 
-1299 VNGNVSL
+1299 
-1306 TGSYYRANAGAY
+1306 
-1318 GYIFGGSVGGV
+1318 
-1329 DGTKA
+1329 
-1334 TWMGDVSM
+1334 DVSM

-1355 AGTFESGRIA
+1355 AGTFESGHIA

-1431 AAGDPYNV
+1431 EAGDPYNV

-1448 TAGTAT
+1448 TGGEVT

-1462 AIAVTA
+1462 ALAVQGT
-1468 AAGANVRMGG
+1468 GTIRMGG
-1478 AVGAAGISP
+1478 AVGAAGSDP

-1510 WVSGYSESGV
+1510 WWSGYNEGGV
-1520 TVDGAAFVVH
+1520 TVNDAVFAVH
-1530 DDKTYS
+1530 DGKEYS
-1536 PANVFGGAPTTQGTI
+1536 AENAYGGSPTGTLG
-1551 GGYRITDA
+1551 GGYRITDF
-1559 SDRDVDYLAI
+1559 SGNDVDYLAI
-1569 NPNGMTAVDMGPAFA
+1569 NPNGMTAVNMGPAFA
-1584 ASWHFGSASAVTV
+1584 ASWNFGSASAVTV

-1691 RTLEGNSDEG
+1691 RTLEGNSGLG
-1701 YTVTV
+1701 YKVTV
-1706 AGAMGSNIAPQE
+1706 AGAMNSNIAPQE

-1898 SADGLKVVMKAYSF
+1898 SADGLEVVMKAYSF
-1912 IDIEAPHNFAA
+1912 IDIDAPHNFAA

-1936 DARIDTEYLSRMLIN
+1936 DARIDTEYLSRMLVA
-1951 GTQQGGTAALG
+1951 GTRQNGTAALG

-1990 NSAQQSAS
+1990 NSAQQSSS

-2020 KDTYKRINPSTLDSI
+2020 TNTYKRINPSTLNSI

-2056 RLFDGVTVAADGT
+2056 RLFDGVTVGADGT
-2069 VTTDIDTTKL
+2069 TVTTNIDATKL
-2079 KNVVWKVNYYGDVP
+2079 SNIVWKVNYYGDVP

-2100 NNVSTVFNER
+2100 GNVSTVFNER

-2119 AADVDGYRE
+2119 AADVDGYHE

-2142 RYSGETNNE
+2142 RYAGETNNE
-2151 IDAEWTAVGKLKFT
+2151 IDAEWTAVGELKFT

-2188 GGAAVEGEGGITRL
+2188 GGAALEGEGGITRL
-2202 KTYHKLVGG
+2202 KIYHKLVGG

-2306 LPVTN
+2306 LPVTD

-2459 INFVLKNSVT
+2459 INFVLPNSVT

-2511 CSTEA
+2511 CSTEG

-2571 DNEFPTHTWWG
+2571 DNEFPTHTWIG

-2663 GFVNGVIC
+2663 GYVNGVIC

-2762 AIKLLNENPDW
+2762 AIKLLNENRDW

-2778 PVNRNGENANSNNNA
+2778 PVNRNGENADSANNA

-2800 VAHRVVDGEVVQG
+2800 VAHRVNGEVVQG

-2885 DEDKEE
+2885 DEDKEG
-2891 QDMVGARTSGRFAD
+2891 QDMVGARTSGRFAR
-2905 ISTEQPY
+2905 ISTALDY

-2932 KRELDMNDPN
+2932 ERELDMNDPN

-2947 SFETDQITSD
+2947 SFETEEITSD

-2969 LAQFIWSIEEEWDYT
+2969 LAQFVWSIEEVWDYT
-2984 PESGIP
+2984 QESGIP
-2990 DTSDTTDYYN
+2990 DTLDTTDYYN

-3026 IRITYWVGS
+3026 IEITYWVGS
-3035 AVAIAPDM
+3035 AVAIAPDL
-3043 DRYSMVKDT
+3043 DRYDT
-3052 VENEDGETIVTSLTY
+3052 VMKVGEDENGETVVQSLTY

-3072 YIYSNSPIVP
+3072 YVYNGSELNLPT
-3082 PVLYYV
+3082 LYYV
-3088 NAITGERISDT
+3088 SYKDPTIKVLDDPAVLAENMFDFYKLVADADGNLQSPDRLTGAPRDAGEYYIRLLFEDETGADT
-3099 PASINTSLFTYYEI
+3099 GLKVNTS
-3113 PGGGELALATQLGAA
+3113 Q
-3128 PTVVGEYF
+3128 
-3136 VRLDLGDGPGG
+3136 
-3147 GSGDGLRVNYT
+3147 
-3158 DRTVMFGVGTDH
+3158 RTVMFGVGTDY

-3176 ILPYG
+3176 ILPSGISG
-3181 VTQGQV
+3181 VSV
-3187 ESITKTYDG
+3187 TKVYDG
-3196 TTASTEGTVFE
+3196 TDKVTEGTVFTYT
-3207 LASSLIGADE
+3207 ASPEEPPAGFLIGGSFAGKDQ
-3217 LKIKGV
+3217 G
-3223 FEQKDVGVELDFT
+3223 EQKFT
-3236 ADSTQKA
+3236 ADDRN
-3243 YVRTVGADGKTITL
+3243 VMFFRTVNGSGTSATVSEHKIMLISDPKGNATNFAVVRQRLSNGATVAADIDGYYYSGTVSFNGSNSTITPYKLTLDDFTFLVTDGAGDEWRWTGANERQVQYRHDYYYTEAAFAGSTVNIAGAASGSTTFDRNGVISGMLADDDRVTLSYLFGRAESVRDKGEYETTITL
-3257 HTIPVFTAIDGSA
+3257 VSTNGNYVLESSPLSIGTLIITEIVIQETSFVYTMNDIFRTYDGTKPDATADLFNGTLTATDRNGYILTADDATYKLTYTINGDAVNVSKDGYTLTVTVSDFESNNYTLPNGVTSFDIDITDARLYITPKLIEFKSIVKQYDGSA
-3270 TNYALAT
+3270 ARTD
-3277 QQPVQ
+3277 
-3282 NAGVTANLSR
+3282 G
-3292 YSGTSGTTVFRGK
+3292 TVF
-3305 GVIDPYL
+3305 
-3312 IDGLLDFK
+3312 
-3320 VQVPDRAEDA
+3320 
-3330 ASGQTVWE
+3330 
-3338 DFNRNA
+3338 
-3344 QNYAEYMA
+3344 
-3352 GYTYTTA
+3352 TY
-3359 AFANSTLTIGDDRLT
+3359 
-3374 FDIDGTIDEGL
+3374 
-3385 LAEDDEIVFVFA
+3385 V
-3397 FNGNESASDK
+3397 SD
-3407 GTYPVTLTM
+3407 
-3416 TSSNYAFSGTA
+3416 N
-3427 ANAVKSI
+3427 
-3434 TVGDLVITEI
+3434 
-3444 SLDSLAY
+3444 
-3451 FVYNMNDIEYTFNGA
+3451 
-3466 APSADAAL
+3466 
-3474 FGGSLVITDRRGHTL
+3474 
-3489 VQGKDY
+3489 
-3495 TSVGL
+3495 
-3500 SYEIVDVGTEV
+3500 
-3511 GEYALRVTIT
+3511 
-3521 DFDSFNYVLDPNT
+3521 
-3534 VYTFSPK
+3534 
-3541 RTTTEDASL
+3541 
-3550 FIIPKEIRF
+3550 
-3559 DSVVKEFDNTGAAS
+3559 
-3573 SDTTKQNFAEDY
+3573 
-3585 APIAADSDYFFEG
+3585 APIAADEGIVFLGEFRDYL
-3598 KYATANGA
+3598 TAGD
-3606 AGYTTIGEGKDFEFD
+3606 GKDFELD
-3621 TTALRFTINGAPRS
+3621 TTRVDIGGVDYDVLAVDGD
-3635 FNILSVEGNNAD
+3635 D
-3647 GNYCIASPSVECGGI
+3647 GNLNYFVKDVSPAVGGI
-3662 TPIEVV
+3662 TPVKVEIASVTMLYSGRKYFDYNAPYNTTIVINGLLGDMLQVGGEFVNARVGENKQVTMDVGSLVVGDKTYNILQASEYESASSPNSNEGDNFPGNYYVDDKTIDGVGLIYQYTIEGENFS
-3668 IESVRMQYNSRS
+3668 ITITQTISDDDFTLEGASLS
-3680 AVDYTAA
+3680 
-3687 DTKVVIV
+3687 
-3694 RAEGGGEVGIQ
+3694 GGGEFTYRHGNEFSGS
-3705 PKASFDSPRTG
+3705 ASKGSGWGNAD
-3716 TGKTVTVEVKP
+3716 
-3727 VNIYGTPYNVL
+3727 
-3738 QNSDLSDIKETS
+3738 DI
-3750 GITYSG
+3750 
-3756 NYCVEDEQFTNVGEI
+3756 
-3771 FQYKIE
+3771 
-3777 WEHFNEVLRV
+3777 
-3787 NQVDGSTVADFITFA
+3787 
-3802 KSGAAADAL
+3802 
-3811 TYKRGYTV
+3811 
-3819 EGVIEGKDNDWPND
+3819 
-3833 DDLADIIVF
+3833 ADIIDVAIARDGGGDGNAGVYVVTLTIVGVDGGGPDYTWADGLGATGGELKF
-3842 EFTEAPDTLGY
+3842 EFTVNKQVVSDKAD
-3853 AGEYTLSLTITGVD
+3853 AIVD
-3867 SNTPDYVWGEGF
+3867 SGDSYV
-3879 NKSGDA
+3879 
-3885 ILFTFEVEKQVISAS
+3885 
-3900 ATASSDPEKVT
+3900 
-3911 YNGSAQNIQISASVF
+3911 YNGGSQDIQISASVF
-3926 DNDGNEL
+3926 DEDRNEL
-3933 SLDATPGTLHNDDL
+3933 VLKTSFGNADNV
-3947 NSTHTLGSLLPI
+3947 TLGGSYSMNGTLPI
-3959 GDYSTTVEVALE
+3959 GDYTAEVGVDLSAEDDVNYIYE
-3971 GDDALNYTYNKEDP
+3971 GGE
-3985 EATFSVLPAELTIT
+3985 T
-3999 SVTKEYDSTTAIDTQ
+3999 SVSFAVTPKALDVTRVEKEFDNTVATDTADNVAEFAIEGFADSAY
-4014 GNEAIFVM
+4014 NENSFVGEAYYRD
-4022 SGDYEEVELDAEYAS
+4022 SVPQTNGE
-4037 ADASARVNVL
+4037 VL
-4047 FAAREINIGGSNCFV
+4047 FPIRRYTIGGTRYDVLTVGGEQINH
-4062 FLDRDGDETNYC
+4062 DIDG
-4074 ASDNATESGDRV
+4074 ATREDDYSVVGG
-4086 ALNVGVINKYVIGSG
+4086 VGVIDKYAIGSG
-4101 EISSSVNGWVGE
+4101 EVTTYIYGWLSGAAEKSMRVATE
-4113 ERELRKA
+4113 E
-4120 DGGSSARFEYRDNG
+4120 SAVFEYRAG
-4134 VYSSDDVVVNLS
+4134 ATYTAADVVFDLDL
-4146 RMRYGFTSTDGNS
+4146 RYGFADGDVPSGTPQIGDITSLSFTIEFVGDAELPNVG
-4159 PVISDGTTLD
+4159 VYAISVSLNDNAYFTLD
-4169 FNISI
+4169 QGAANGVF
-4174 EGRVDAGSTP
+4174 V
-4184 VVLPV
+4184 
-4189 GDYEIVVTLDNS
+4189 IVK
-4201 NFELAENVRAI
+4201 
-4212 GEFTIVQQSVSG
+4212 QSVSG

-4239 NVLITAD
+4239 NVFITAAL
-4246 RYSYTYGE
+4246 YSKRYGE
-4254 GGFNLPAVDD
+4254 EGYAGPTVGDQT
-4264 AKVVLKVTV
+4264 VVLTVTV
-4273 YDAYSG
+4273 TDKYDQTT
-4279 VAHEFEKVVVGQL
+4279 KVPFDKTVVTSL
-4292 LYGADKVETLDGDVL
+4292 LYGVDEGSRAAQIAGVDGL
-4307 VGDYVVWATAF
+4307 FVGEYLVWATAF
-4318 QDALDNYVI
+4318 TEELGNYAIPTDAVI
-4327 SSSAVLP
+4327 P
-4334 VFVTGTTI
+4334 VFPAGTPPPQT
-4342 PDDAETTE
+4342 DE
-4350 EGAPVGVPHE
+4350 EGNVIGAQHTAVYA
-4360 PIYSI
+4360 IT
-4365 LPATAEITSVVKT
+4365 PAAVEITSVDKT

-4389 TIDVAPQEVVAAI
+4389 TITAAPQEVAAAI
-4402 TGSYLSPDATHGTD
+4402 TGSYLSPDATHASDGVTRI
-4416 ESLTGNGSLDV
+4416 EGQ
-4427 NIDVY
+4427 
-4432 EVEVGGNT
+4432 GNT
-4440 YYVISES
+4440 SVVINTAALTVQNTSYNMIATS
-4447 GVAANYTVNGTVT
+4447 GVAGNYCVQGAAAEGGVQV
-4460 DNKALVSGV
+4460 DNV
-4469 AKIYRLVIDS
+4469 AIIRRLVIADA
-4479 VDMMQVDSA
+4479 SA
-4488 KFGKTYDGSAEV
+4488 VTITSQKFAKTYDATADVEIPPEVQMTMTVNFPAGDDGTTPAPLVVTLTPTAEGLIFLGADGAPLEAAPTDVGAYGVALAPVGMGNFELPSGVNVPVTPTEPHAEGDKAIYYIEPVELTIKQLSKTYDGSAALTESTVFAARVALDGV
-4500 TGVPDMTLM
+4500 TVTRDMIAVAFDTANIGIGKSALVSVVSFTLANGTTVYRVLGADGVTPTNFFVQGTPSDSGTAVA
-4509 VTLPD
+4509 VTAPAD
-4514 VEPLTVT
+4514 AEAPFTIAPAPLTLNVGTVT
-4521 LTPTAAELA
+4521 
-4530 FTLDGE
+4530 
-4536 EAAEAL
+4536 
-4542 HAGAYGVAIVPE
+4542 
-4554 GMDNF
+4554 
-4559 EIAGGAVTVPVNG
+4559 
-4572 GAAVY
+4572 
-4577 FVAPRLVTIDQFAKT
+4577 KT
-4592 YDGTSGRTDATEVVV
+4592 YDGTTA
-4607 NTLVGEES
+4607 
-4615 EQFNISFADAAVG
+4615 I
-4628 LNKTIVVA
+4628 
-4636 TETFTSWD
+4636 
-4644 GSTLERILNLDGT
+4644 T
-4657 ASDYAVAEATL
+4657 AS
-4668 SGSGYTISPA
+4668 P
-4678 VLTLQGGANKTYD
+4678 
-4691 GDTTIDTA
+4691 TA
-4699 ATTVFGGFVNGETI
+4699 AFTGFVNGETI
-4713 SPDWHYDSK
+4713 APDWYYDGAN
-4722 DAGTRAVLV
+4722 AGTRDVLV
-4731 RVDTSIEYAVGESV
+4731 RVDNSTPYVVGDDT
-4745 YYAVFTMGDDG
+4745 YYAVMTAGEEGAMGA
-4756 SLVPGNYGVS
+4756 GNYGVDS
-4766 ADGNIVEVEVEVPP
+4766 ALAAAQTVWVTDPESGELTAVEQWYAVFAGGGRIDKFAITGITGVEVNGAP
-4780 TEEGGEATIETHYY
+4780 IE
-4794 MQFDSAGTISVYQ
+4794 DV
-4807 IGAITSVRVD
+4807 
-4817 GQDISVEREYDR
+4817 REYDR
-4829 SAYSVANV
+4829 TFNDRVDFVVDFGGVGTASGAGRST
-4837 AATVTIGGTSV
+4837 ATVTAPFSQTSV
-4848 AVSYATGN
+4848 SEEDGSQTSTNDSLRFRLRWDADPGN
-4856 TLRATTPFGD
+4856 VGT
-4866 TLTFNAAFSPTPVQ
+4866 
-4880 DAGSYTLT
+4880 YTLT
-4888 ISLAA
+4888 IELDSSYGSAG
-4893 NNNYSMSG
+4893 NYSMSD
-4901 YTGTFVIV
+4901 YTGTLVIV
-4909 KTDLDSLYIVIP
+4909 PKELDGVFAVIAQLTK
-4921 EYGKTYDGTSE
+4921 EYDGMTT
-4932 LPSLDPT
+4932 LPTLDR
-4939 GWLAYGQKGGLCFD
+4939 AMVMFYGVDDGLVLLNNND
-4953 FTSSVTY
+4953 FAI
-4960 DELVAE
+4960 D
-4966 ILDDKGAPLAE
+4966 AE
-4977 GDLPV
+4977 GGVTFVDEEGAVTGAPV
-4982 NVRAGEDGAIGGYAF
+4982 NVLLNEDGSVGGYAF
-4997 RLSGV
+4997 RLTGV
-5002 TFENKNYIW
+5002 TFTNTNYIW
-5011 DGEYVVNIV
+5011 DTGVVTRIYTSYEYTDSGEVY
-5020 TEFDFSG
+5020 
-5027 SGTPGAPTLYTI
+5027 GAQTLYKIT
-5039 MPKQLTV
+5039 PRQLTV
-5046 NKDSLTDKTF
+5046 DAGSLTDKTF
-5056 DGAFSLSVN
+5056 DGAFSLSVE

-5072 AIVGDAN
+5072 AIVGDAK

-5087 VYSGVKFAPTV
+5087 VYSGVTIVPTV

-5117 TIEGGE
+5117 TIAGGE

-5130 IGTGNVLTA
+5130 IDTGNVLTA
-5139 ERALREY
+5139 ERALGKY

-5164 DKAAIAAA
+5164 DEAAVAV
-5172 IAALVATAESGEPL
+5172 LTATAESGEPL
-5186 HADGY
+5186 HAEGY
-5191 TAGNAVALLNAALIS
+5191 TSGDPVALLNAALIS
-5206 LFEVKLNTAAVAL
+5206 LFEVNLNTAPVTL
-5219 DSGVIYFNDFLWS
+5219 EGGKLYFNDFLWS
-5232 AVPDGMGRTTYSLTF
+5232 AVKDGMGRTTYALTF
-5247 SFTGVDGYD
+5247 SFSGIDGYD
-5256 EDGFATDRY
+5256 EDGYATDRY
-5265 EFELKGATA
+5265 EFVLKGATA
-5274 ADGAQYIPST
+5274 ADVPST

-5295 GQLAAAAQ
+5295 GQLAAATQ
-5303 TAGTE
+5303 TAGTA
-5308 IATAYDLL
+5308 IATAYELL
-5316 AFLKGGS
+5316 EFLKTGGM
-5323 GSGYL
+5323 GYL

-5338 GKGVTFGGTLY
+5338 GEGVNFGGTLY

-5360 DLEAVPSGGYNAYGA
+5360 DLSAAQSGGYDAYGA
-5375 LVAVNNGT
+5375 LVAVNNGM

-5403 VFGAVGVNNGNLVNV
+5403 VFGAVGVNNGDLVNV
-5418 SVEVVGTLHI
+5418 SVEVVGTLNI

-5434 GALTAVNTGTI
+5434 GALTAVNVGGI
-5445 TDCAATVSG
+5445 DDCAATVSG

-5463 EAVTQSGTFGGLA
+5463 ETVTPTPSGTFGGLA
-5476 GLGDGTMTRVAAYGS
+5476 GLGGGTMTRVAAYGG

-5497 DGGAIVGEAA
+5497 VGGAIVGEAN
-5507 DGLTI
+5507 GLTI

-5529 GTPTVS
+5529 DTPTVS

-5549 DALGIALNLLD
+5549 DALGTELTLLL
-5560 PHEEGFIQYYF
+5560 PHTEGYIQYYF
-5571 TSEGDFTSDGVRHNE
+5571 TSEGDFTSGGARHNE

-5596 GYTIY
+5596 GYRVYADDLTA
-5601 SQDVNVI
+5601 VI
-5608 AVEAIAPAGRYVWEG
+5608 AVEAIAGMGKYIWEG
-5623 YGINY
+5623 YGISYLTAANGGS
-5628 RTVGTALNR
+5628 VGTGLNR
-5637 IVGVFALGSSLSDQ
+5637 VVGVFAADSPIAGQ
-5651 YDETATITPG
+5651 YDSVTATQG
-5661 VGAFTV
+5661 VGAFVV
-5667 ALGIYGSTVVAE
+5667 ALGGFGSTIVAE
-5679 DTSSV
+5679 GTASV
-5684 KEVVYNGQPQSY
+5684 KEVIYNGTVQEY
-5696 KVTLTIDGT
+5696 TVKLTVDG
-5705 ETEIEVTGTD
+5705 EEKEVTVSGTA
-5715 VGYYSRSFVEGI
+5715 VGYYSKSFVEGV
-5727 ISGSGE
+5727 ISGGG
-5733 TVGNITFDDDGR
+5733 TTIGDITFDTDNR
-5745 VAITVTGGGS
+5745 VAYKIEGGGGS
-5755 SVADGIA
+5755 VSDGIA
-5762 LIIYPKTSS
+5762 LIIHPKTAD
-5771 GTAEKYY
+5771 TVNADKYY
-5778 DGNSAADVVLTDG
+5778 DGNADATARLSDTTVADKETLGGVHVDESLQAAADA
-5791 EGVIGGVYLDGNYD
+5791 
-5805 ETFNAKDAAYASVV
+5805 NAAKYVTIV
-5819 NAAAAVRNVAVDEE
+5819 NATTAVRTVLVDGQ
-5833 GNFVALITAYETV
+5833 GNFVRLV
-5846 DGQLQAVVKIV
+5846 DTDEGAKFV
-5857 PVTIETED
+5857 PVTIGENNAT
-5865 GDVPFGLAT
+5865 FGVDTPLAGYSV
-5874 DITAYTS
+5874 AE
-5881 AQIMRAYVMLTD
+5881 IMRAYAMLTD
-5893 FADLEEAAEGGALD
+5893 YADIVGVEGVD
-5907 ISGYHTASVLA
+5907 MTGYRSA
-5918 ITASLGGEVFDEE
+5918 EVFVVTGTWNDSEFV
-5931 AGAFYFA
+5931 GKLLFA
-5938 PQTGNYI
+5938 PQSGNLNLTNASWNAEI
-5945 VTSTDW
+5945 D
-5951 TLGATTIA
+5951 TLAVPQNF
-5959 AEGYDWS
+5959 DWS
-5966 KAEEYTVPGT
+5966 TLAKYTIEGA
-5976 IKPIDLNIGVTISGA
+5976 IKPIDLNIGVAISGA

-5998 IVEPTTSGGAAKVNM
+5998 IVEPTTNGGAATVGM
-6013 TFEEAAK
+6013 GFDEAAEK
-6020 TYGLTQEEYELLVS
+6020 YDLTKQEYDLLVS
-6034 QTENIKVDAVSGMFE
+6034 QTESIKVAAVSGMFK
-6049 QLIEDRIIEERDGK
+6049 QLVEEDKLVDNGDGT
-6063 YWAVEQKY
+6063 YSAAVKEYQQFK
-6071 AKYEI
+6071 I
-6076 ATSGG
+6076 DTSGG

-6093 SGMLTLRY
+6093 SGTLTLRY
-6101 FEFKIEHGKTTYLLG
+6101 FEFKIAEDGKTTYLLG

-6125 SNEGGAADYNTLDY
+6125 SNENGTADYNTLDY
-6139 RLSADIDFGG
+6139 KVTSDIDFGG
-6149 ERAMLA
+6149 EDAMLA
-6155 WSSEGNMLDFT
+6155 WRTAEGNMRDFT
-6166 GTLDGGGH
+6166 GTLNGDGK

-6186 GAKSALIGS
+6186 GAKSALIES
-6195 IGEGGVVSNLTVVD
+6195 IGESGVVSNLTVVD

-6226 DNHGTIENCT
+6226 ENHGTIENCT
-6236 FEGTLAGGSKSASA
+6236 FEGTLAGGSKTAGA

-6271 DGLIFAAESGT
+6271 DGLIFAAESGK

-6289 FNRDNAEAETAASV
+6289 FNRGNAETETAASV

-6316 GASGTLGGAVGEDNA
+6316 GASGTLGGAVVGGNA
-6331 GTGNGYVAGLA
+6331 GTGNGYVQGLA
-6342 SRDGEAVADGDTSS
+6342 TRDGEAVADGDTSS
-6356 AEIVWSDNASI
+6356 AKIVWSDNASI
-6367 KSVIKNYVFNS
+6367 EAVIEKYVFNTQ
-6378 ELVSYDGSKLDT
+6378 LVGYNGTVLDT
-6390 NNFRKLIAAIRLF
+6390 DNFRKLIAALRLF
-6403 EFVGAADVTNSAATA
+6403 EFVTAADVTHTGVTA
-6418 WGKYAAWLAA
+6418 WGKYAEWLAA